1 MLNMRPYIQGLD
13 EIEFSNLMRNWFKY
27 GELEAVVVKK
37 LDKSAPEH
45 DAIPDGIAGS
55 SYNSTIA
62 SRVISALEDTIR
74 NELYGYAKELEDS
87 KTKLEAFLDGVDFAL
102 RPTKDE
108 DV

>member
-1 MLNMRPYIQGLD
+1 
-13 EIEFSNLMRNWFKY
+13 MRNWFKH
-27 GELEAVVVKK
+27 GGLEAAALKELNRK
-37 LDKSAPEH
+37 Y
-45 DAIPDGIAGS
+45 IPVDRLS
-55 SYNSTIA
+55 E
-62 SRVISALEDTIR
+62 VISALEDTIR